1 MLYKV
6 EQYRRKINVLLST
19 ILSLRKTS
27 LRRDWIVERST
38 FILRLGFSTLY
49 NIIVAEPNGHNK
61 WLTSHLLNCSFPLFL
76 PPLSLIHFRCS
87 VPNDEFSLGTQQRQ
101 CITETGGRKSRYEQL
116 TSHITRQARKET
128 ELQSA

>member
-27 LRRDWIVERST
+27 LRRDRIVERT
-38 FILRLGFSTLY
+38 TLILRLGFSTLY
-49 NIIVAEPNGHNK
+49 NIIVAEPKGHNK
-61 WLTSHLLNCSFPLFL
+61 WLTRHLLNCSFPIFL

-101 CITETGGRKSRYEQL
+101 CITETGGRKSGYEQL
-116 TSHITRQARKET
+116 TRHMTRQDRTET
-128 ELQSA
+128 KQQ